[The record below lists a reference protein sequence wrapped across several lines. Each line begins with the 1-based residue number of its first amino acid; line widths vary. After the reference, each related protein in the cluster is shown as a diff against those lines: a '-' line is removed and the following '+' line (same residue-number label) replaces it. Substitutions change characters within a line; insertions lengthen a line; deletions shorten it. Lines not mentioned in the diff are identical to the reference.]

1 MRARRVGHGL
11 LPHVCG
17 LAGSVSHKV
26 LRRAQISR
34 EEQDIQ
40 GVGMMQRLQLQ
51 YDKELAFIE
60 EQQRSVSHCYPPEC
74 ALPASRPRVQ

>member
-1 MRARRVGHGL
+1 MACCHMFAASQARCLMR
-11 LPHVCG
+11 
-17 LAGSVSHKV
+17 KV